1 MHGLILKTL
10 QVFVQD
16 TYGPEAWRN
25 ISAHASLET
34 PDLEAML
41 NYDEQVFKDV
51 VSAASEV
58 LEKPSEVF
66 LEDIGTYLVSHPN
79 CEGLRRLLRFGGVDF
94 IEFLHSLDDLPDRA
108 RLAVADLGLPDLELR
123 DHTINQFQL
132 KIEGHLPGFVHVMTG
147 LLRAMADD
155 YGALALLDHSGD
167 GAASVQMIDI
177 TVVETAY
184 AEGRDFELAVSKQMG
199 EAS

>member
-16 TYGPEAWRN
+16 TYGPEPWRN
-25 ISAHASLET
+25 IAAHASLDGTEF
-34 PDLEAML
+34 EAML
-41 NYDEQVFKDV
+41 NYDEDIFTDV
-51 VSAASEV
+51 VSSASSV
-58 LEKPSEVF
+58 LDKPSDAI
-66 LEDIGTYLVSHPN
+66 LEDVGTYLVSHPN

-108 RLAVADLGLPDLELR
+108 RLAVADLDLPDLELR

-132 KIEGHLPGFVHVMTG
+132 KIDGHLPGFVHVMTG

-167 GAASVQMIDI
+167 GGAGLQMIDI
-177 TVVETAY
+177 TVVENAY
-184 AEGRDFELAVSKQMG
+184 AEGRDFELAVSPQMG